1 MQRSCYNWDNKNNP
15 NSSDFANPVLTNA
28 TDYVYTLT
36 PMEIKSNLIQPSIN
50 NCLNISSFYIYT
62 NIQHKNPP
70 CRIADLETAQ
80 KKKMALRIRLRAL
93 NYDKEK
99 YREMIFDGAE
109 AVLGTFGFGK
119 TVYSDSKK
127 KNGKRWQKLI
137 QERRRDIE
145 TEMT

>member
-1 MQRSCYNWDNKNNP
+1 
-15 NSSDFANPVLTNA
+15 
-28 TDYVYTLT
+28 
-36 PMEIKSNLIQPSIN
+36 MEIKLNLIQPSIN
-50 NCLNISSFYIYT
+50 NCLNISSFYIYA

-80 KKKMALRIRLRAL
+80 KEDGVENKTRAL
-93 NYDKEK
+93 NYDTEK
-99 YREMIFDGAE
+99 YREMIFDAAE

-137 QERRRDIE
+137 QERRRDIQ